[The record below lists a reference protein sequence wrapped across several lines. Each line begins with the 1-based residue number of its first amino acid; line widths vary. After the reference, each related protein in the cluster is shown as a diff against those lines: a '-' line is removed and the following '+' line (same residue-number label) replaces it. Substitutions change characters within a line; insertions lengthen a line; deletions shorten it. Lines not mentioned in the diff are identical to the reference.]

1 MIRVLI
7 VDDSPTTAKIL
18 QQLLEGDPE
27 IEVVGLARNGQSA
40 VDMTRQLKPHLIT
53 MDVFMP
59 VMDGL
64 AATRQIM
71 AQTPT
76 PILIVSAQ
84 TENKD
89 MNVVFEA
96 MQAGALDVMS
106 KPSGFGFEPPEWENE
121 FLTKVKKL
129 AKFSL

>member
-7 VDDSPTTAKIL
+7 VDDSPTTSRIL
-18 QQLLEGDPE
+18 QELLECDPD
-27 IEVVGLARNGQSA
+27 IEVVGLARDGQAA
-40 VDMTRQLKPHLIT
+40 VDLTRQLKPHLIT

-71 AQTPT
+71 EQTPT

-84 TENKD
+84 AENKD

-106 KPSGFGFEPPEWENE
+106 KPSGFGLESPEWENE

-129 AKFSL
+129 ANFRR